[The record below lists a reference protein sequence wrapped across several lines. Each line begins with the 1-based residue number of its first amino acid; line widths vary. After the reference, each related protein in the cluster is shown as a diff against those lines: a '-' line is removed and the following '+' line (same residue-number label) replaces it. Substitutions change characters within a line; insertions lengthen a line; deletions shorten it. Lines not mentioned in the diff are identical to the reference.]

1 MKQITDIEDIINRLT
16 EEFPDMVP
24 DPSENELTD
33 FQKLLGIIK
42 GKWDGDVFE
51 DQYNSRTST
60 VVYEVDNEF
69 IYVDLDKTGNNDT
82 AEMAEFWDM
91 EEWDFEAIKDFI
103 QDNYDP
109 YYYEPFSCDSAEEE
123 WMEGYGASSLDEENK
138 KLLAKYF
145 NYVSPELSKE
155 ITKSIDW
162 IKASVVININGWLGS
177 GRGMK
182 IALALRNALDK
193 KDVAFILVGKLDC
206 LEAKEL
212 AQKENVQYLGEV
224 SNADALSSYLASD
237 FVFTYYDPSS
247 VINTLAASN
256 KWGDAIKT
264 GIGVIV
270 NSEVITANYL
280 HEAGVSVSYPYDNVK
295 DLSTT
300 ISEYISDG
308 SKIKVIKENSRNISN
323 EFGYFEN
330 QLEKLLYEN

>member
-155 ITKSIDW
+155 ITKSITEDRTMGGDAW
-162 IKASVVININGWLGS
+162 VKVAGKMLTNLIGNKLVENILDDYCNTINPAMVNATAIDIRKEWDSILTKKGATSWFTSFTEFTIPLKEMVYTYYKQNRQKNGDTLEEMISYVTEDIGQAFGNIN
-177 GRGMK
+177 
-182 IALALRNALDK
+182 
-193 KDVAFILVGKLDC
+193 
-206 LEAKEL
+206 E
-212 AQKENVQYLGEV
+212 
-224 SNADALSSYLASD
+224 
-237 FVFTYYDPSS
+237 
-247 VINTLAASN
+247 
-256 KWGDAIKT
+256 
-264 GIGVIV
+264 
-270 NSEVITANYL
+270 
-280 HEAGVSVSYPYDNVK
+280 
-295 DLSTT
+295 
-300 ISEYISDG
+300 
-308 SKIKVIKENSRNISN
+308 
-323 EFGYFEN
+323 
-330 QLEKLLYEN
+330 